1 MTMKK
6 FIQRARDWLIKK
18 LGGYTQNEYEFINRT
33 SIIAARTFN
42 RSEIEV
48 IKVDK
53 VFDCFIFEE
62 IWSEKDIRWFFAQEI
77 AKILFERT
85 DIMNLSKVISPTKDP
100 LSVKFRAE
108 VLIAKRYGGDYFGM

>member
-1 MTMKK
+1 MKNLV
-6 FIQRARDWLIKK
+6 QRFRDWMIKK
-18 LGGYTQNEYEFINRT
+18 LGGYTQKEYESEKRT
-33 SIIAARTFN
+33 PIRATSTL
-42 RSEIEV
+42 SQMEIEV

-53 VFDCFIFEE
+53 VFDYFTFVE

-77 AKILFERT
+77 ARILFERT

-108 VLIAKRYGGDYFGM
+108 VFIAKRYGGHYFGM